1 MLYNNMNKSTY
12 LKITVKT
19 NSLIEVRLEMQNLRV
34 KTMVIM
40 SEVHINK

>member
-12 LKITVKT
+12 PKITVKT
-19 NSLIEVRLEMQNLRV
+19 KKLMEVRLEMQNQRA
-34 KTMVIM
+34 KIMVIM